1 MWWQEKTEKLRKATS
16 SSFWLK
22 NALSALRRDDLDAA
36 YSDAQIVLDLLEDK
50 IKTQGITLR
59 KERRKRQRLNKR

>member
-22 NALSALRRDDLDAA
+22 NALSALRRDDLYAA